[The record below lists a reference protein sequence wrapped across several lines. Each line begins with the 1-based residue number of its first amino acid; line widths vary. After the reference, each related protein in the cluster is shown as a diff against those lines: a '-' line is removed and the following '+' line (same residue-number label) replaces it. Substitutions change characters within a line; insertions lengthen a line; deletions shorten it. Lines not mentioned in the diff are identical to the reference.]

1 MRFGFLR
8 DSRVIALPGKMCGV
22 LGVVR
27 NSWMV
32 NVGLIFRIKLILTIF
47 GMDQQPDFLLGL
59 PASSLNFQTASESRV
74 SWCSVLYLWRGKFNP
89 NQLCNAMQLT
99 TSYIFRSA
107 PPSPWLYSYSES
119 SMHLVVCAANEC
131 CISKTTALRVAAEG
145 YWINNSFWFDASHPA
160 PRGGVPPCLE
170 SLDKGYQPLRN
181 FFCSFSNQRN

>member
-1 MRFGFLR
+1 
-8 DSRVIALPGKMCGV
+8 
-22 LGVVR
+22 
-27 NSWMV
+27 MV

-59 PASSLNFQTASESRV
+59 PASSLNFQTASESRF

-131 CISKTTALRVAAEG
+131 CISKTTALRVVAEG
-145 YWINNSFWFDASHPA
+145 HRLNNSF
-160 PRGGVPPCLE
+160 L
-170 SLDKGYQPLRN
+170 SLTQATMLRQVGCHLIWN
-181 FFCSFSNQRN
+181 LWIKVTDSSVISFTAFWVTGTKYDH